1 MSKWKIAKEI
11 RKKQVHTVTSL
22 TSIQDM
28 KLSGHQKVGT
38 RFVQRGFLS
47 WELSPAHSVAGVEAP
62 AHTWVLVSVTSSE
75 YLGKLNISL
84 LPAEA
89 TQATTYWQNFFL
101 KKFPYFIPIFYDSVD
116 QKFRQGTLGKAH
128 ICYEVSVG
136 ITWKVGA
143 TQETVSVSFSPSS
156 HHPPPPWDGQA
167 WAFSP
172 YFLLWDNRKSIQ
184 KLVTFL
190 YNLLVDKLP
199 SPT

>member
-1 MSKWKIAKEI
+1 MKNSKGNKEKAGTYCHI
-11 RKKQVHTVTSL
+11 SDQH
-22 TSIQDM
+22 
-28 KLSGHQKVGT
+28 SGHEIVRSSKGWNQICTEGFSQLRIESRSLCGRSGGT
-38 RFVQRGFLS
+38 CPYMG
-47 WELSPAHSVAGVEAP
+47 
-62 AHTWVLVSVTSSE
+62 SSE
-75 YLGKLNISL
+75 RYFKWIPGQVEYIAATCRGNTSHHL
-84 LPAEA
+84 L
-89 TQATTYWQNFFL
+89 TKFFF